1 MYKRTWTKKFGK
13 SEIFTKED
21 SFCQKVEIDMVKL
34 ADGQT
39 KTYSETDKEY
49 GKVDGY
55 KYAVKKMGAD
65 NNVIK
70 LKKNLLS

>member
-1 MYKRTWTKKFGK
+1 MDVNVEQISSID
-13 SEIFTKED
+13 SE
-21 SFCQKVEIDMVKL
+21 SAQNYALKVLK
-34 ADGQT
+34 
-39 KTYSETDKEY
+39 TDKEY